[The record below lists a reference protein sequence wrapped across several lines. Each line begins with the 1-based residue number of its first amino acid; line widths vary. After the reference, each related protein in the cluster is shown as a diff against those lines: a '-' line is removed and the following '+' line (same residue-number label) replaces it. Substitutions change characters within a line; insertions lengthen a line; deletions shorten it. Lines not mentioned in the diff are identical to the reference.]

1 MTAEIIDLVQVI
13 GEMGEVVIHGQVTGW
28 DEREIR
34 GEKTIVTITVTDYTD
49 TIRIK
54 IFEKNDEM
62 EAFREKVKKGS
73 FIKLKGLTSM
83 DRFDNELTIS
93 SVVGIKKSSDFRTPR
108 TDNSDQTGGT
118 PLPYEDERYGRC
130 LRCEGYYQAGQ
141 VLGTYGHRRDR
152 SRRGAGLSGCQPQSG
167 KGR

>member
-1 MTAEIIDLVQVI
+1 MLYGRDFDDSELIDLVQVI

-62 EAFREKVKKGS
+62 EAFREKLKKGA
-73 FIKLKGLTSM
+73 FIKLKGLTAM

-108 TDNSDQTGGT
+108 VDNSELKRVELHCHTKM
-118 PLPYEDERYGRC
+118 RC
-130 LRCEGYYQAGQ
+130 CLW
-141 VLGTYGHRRDR
+141 VPRD
-152 SRRGAGLSGCQPQSG
+152 SF
-167 KGR
+167 